1 MVAHAYFNIRNYTQ
15 WTLDTSLARLA
26 EWYYVLSAWWHS
38 VPRACLQGHQRVV
51 GCAGFST
58 ECSLTKISVHR
69 SARSSQTSG
78 KHHAE
83 TISTRLTTESIQTL
97 WIQMLVPPV
106 AKFPRPSGLE
116 FFPRIP
122 WKIFFYYI
130 FYLWCSSLSHHYM
143 CIVAVRWLCVGQI
156 GSGNFWFLN

>member
-97 WIQMLVPPV
+97 WIQMLIPPV
-106 AKFPRPSGLE
+106 ANFHDLLALN
-116 FFPRIP
+116 FFRESPE
-122 WKIFFYYI
+122 KYFSTIFSTYG
-130 FYLWCSSLSHHYM
+130 
-143 CIVAVRWLCVGQI
+143 AVHLVTTTCV
-156 GSGNFWFLN
+156 